1 MISER
6 IFVRRLARRSLHSG
20 PKLAVLL
27 MHLEFDRVV
36 LGGSERVEHNCSEL
50 TAFKVA
56 FGRFERQVS
65 KFFLTKGG
73 RLTTAWDEEHLQLQ
87 DWIGYLPNHLNITHT
102 EGPEAGDDLLLAGE
116 LSVAKERFE
125 DFPTRNHA

>member
-1 MISER
+1 MLDSDLTAVGKVTIVWTLGENFVISER
-6 IFVRRLARRSLHSG
+6 IFVRRLARGSLHSG

-65 KFFLTKGG
+65 KFFLTEGG
-73 RLTTAWDEEHLQLQ
+73 TLTTAWDEEHL
-87 DWIGYLPNHLNITHT
+87 
-102 EGPEAGDDLLLAGE
+102 
-116 LSVAKERFE
+116 
-125 DFPTRNHA
+125 